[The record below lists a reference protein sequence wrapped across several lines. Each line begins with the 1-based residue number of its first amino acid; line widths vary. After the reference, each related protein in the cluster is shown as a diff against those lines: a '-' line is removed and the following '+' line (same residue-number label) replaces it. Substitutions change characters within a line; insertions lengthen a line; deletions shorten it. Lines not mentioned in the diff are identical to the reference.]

1 MIVLSLLVFFS
12 YLSEVLLL
20 VLLQVMTSV
29 SFGLLTKAE
38 SVEVI
43 LQYCTAYAVLRNK
56 RAFVERIIGFYSQ
69 CTR

>member
-1 MIVLSLLVFFS
+1 MFIFPKYFFWFS
-12 YLSEVLLL
+12 FKLWQVL
-20 VLLQVMTSV
+20 VLDLNV
-29 SFGLLTKAE
+29 LTKAE

-56 RAFVERIIGFYSQ
+56 RAFVERVIGFYSQ